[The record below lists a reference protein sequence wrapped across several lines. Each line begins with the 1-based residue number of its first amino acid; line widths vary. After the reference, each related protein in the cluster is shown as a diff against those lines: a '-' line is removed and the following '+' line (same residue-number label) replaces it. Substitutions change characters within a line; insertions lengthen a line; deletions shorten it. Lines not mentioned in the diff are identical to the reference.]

1 MDRYYIN
8 SFRINSNNNIIMTT
22 IKEHLELEQ
31 AKSSPDLKKI
41 EQLARIV
48 KRSTITLEEWRF
60 TADFKPKEESDIK
73 LRNNCNEIIVYAGNV
88 VVQVLKTGEFL
99 YKKIKGTDLEE
110 VENEVFFEVADK
122 FWCDKC

>member
-1 MDRYYIN
+1 MG
-8 SFRINSNNNIIMTT
+8 T

-31 AKSSPDLKKI
+31 AKSSPNLKKI

-73 LRNNCNEIIVYAGNV
+73 LRSNCNEIIVYAGNV

-99 YKKIKGTDLEE
+99 YNKIKGTDLEE

>member
-73 LRNNCNEIIVYAGNV
+73 LRSNCNEIIVYAGNV

-99 YKKIKGTDLEE
+99 YNKIKGTDLEE